1 MNINT
6 PNEYPIEKALDFS
19 TSIAFAELIVNKY
32 IIIKITTVIKANINP
47 SPPFITEMFDSFDK
61 TNTGYCKTSVN
72 APNTKNT
79 NNVITK
85 YNK

>member
-1 MNINT
+1 MNFKRFISCLC
-6 PNEYPIEKALDFS
+6 ASLMVG
-19 TSIAFAELIVNKY
+19 SIAGCQN
-32 IIIKITTVIKANINP
+32 
-47 SPPFITEMFDSFDK
+47 FDK